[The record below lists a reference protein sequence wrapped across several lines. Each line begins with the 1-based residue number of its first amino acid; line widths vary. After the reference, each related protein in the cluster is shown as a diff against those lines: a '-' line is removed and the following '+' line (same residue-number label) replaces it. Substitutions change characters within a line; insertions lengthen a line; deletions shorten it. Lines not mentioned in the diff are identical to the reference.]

1 MRDSIGPSGATG
13 PRGVKAYQM
22 TVMASGL
29 RLYARTGLR
38 PNRAYT
44 PSAMVR
50 TARAL
55 LSPEVPKLGA
65 RDYFG
70 WADAL
75 TAAVAAGKVTRHT
88 KHSAARAPG
97 FYRLAA

>member
-1 MRDSIGPSGATG
+1 MTKDSIGPHGATG
-13 PRGVKAYQM
+13 PRGVAAFQM

-29 RLYARTGLR
+29 RLYARTGMR

-50 TARAL
+50 TAKAL
-55 LSPEVPKLGA
+55 LGPAAPKLGA
-65 RDYFG
+65 RDYLG

-75 TAAVAAGKVTRHT
+75 TSRAREVAAEIN
-88 KHSAARAPG
+88 AA
-97 FYRLAA
+97 AAGEVPTNG